1 MGWVSFFIGFLTG
14 VLVCSLSV
22 SFLNLGRIALYV
34 REVEKSALVMLATV
48 AESIAFIQTI
58 KYRTMKEMGIPEHTI
73 RATKNMD
80 DYNFDAWKNSAVSNL
95 LAAYPERLKSMARY
109 VDWKTAMKLLNEV
122 YKKGHK
128 E

>member
-1 MGWVSFFIGFLTG
+1 MDWISFFIGFLTG

-22 SFLNLGRIALYV
+22 PFLNLGRIALYI

-95 LAAYPERLKSMARY
+95 LAAYPEKLK
-109 VDWKTAMKLLNEV
+109 
-122 YKKGHK
+122 
-128 E
+128 